1 MLKYPCGVAVEVSIG
16 QDGKVAYRFS
26 GNRDVIEH
34 FRVGEL
40 LVPPNYMDGGTW
52 RIGDGDAKP
61 FPAEKPAKPF
71 LYQGNATRF
80 EFTNVDGKRI
90 RLDLPPYSYQ
100 QLQDN
105 REWNWNVFAWWF
117 QSPFNKDKADYVV
130 TVTVD
135 TGDGKNVVLVDRFGQ
150 TTRKKFPGK
159 VASTEE
165 LKSDVASEDA
175 YYASLNPAQL
185 DAFGGLPGSGEK
197 FGLHKTGFFHVERS
211 GERWILVNP
220 LGNAFFHL
228 GICSFG
234 CSEDYTY
241 IEGRESSYEWLPPR
255 ESEFAAAYHPEPWW
269 NPRAFSF
276 YKANLIRKYG
286 PFSEEA
292 FQARLV
298 RRVRQAGFNS
308 VGAFSGGSSV
318 YRSEQFPVRFVAPL
332 GRMDPRAGRPRCARH
347 F

>member
-1 MLKYPCGVAVEVSIG
+1 MTTTCWTRWLNVVCGCFCAALGALALAADAGPLRLGEGGVEIDGGSMGAFTLAYPKIATRAAPGQHETASEQRLADGKAVLKYPCGAAVEVSIG

-117 QSPFNKDKADYVV
+117 QAPFNKDQADYVV
-130 TVTVD
+130 TVTMD

-150 TTRKKFPGK
+150 TTRK
-159 VASTEE
+159 S
-165 LKSDVASEDA
+165 S
-175 YYASLNPAQL
+175 PARSPRRKNSR
-185 DAFGGLPGSGEK
+185 ATSPR
-197 FGLHKTGFFHVERS
+197 KTR
-211 GERWILVNP
+211 I
-220 LGNAFFHL
+220 
-228 GICSFG
+228 
-234 CSEDYTY
+234 T
-241 IEGRESSYEWLPPR
+241 PR
-255 ESEFAAAYHPEPWW
+255 
-269 NPRAFSF
+269 
-276 YKANLIRKYG
+276 
-286 PFSEEA
+286 
-292 FQARLV
+292 
-298 RRVRQAGFNS
+298 
-308 VGAFSGGSSV
+308 
-318 YRSEQFPVRFVAPL
+318 
-332 GRMDPRAGRPRCARH
+332 
-347 F
+347 